1 MVDRTEN
8 MIELLKWLEWN
19 IFRTRSHRE
28 PWDRGTDR
36 CVRFLSH
43 TGKNIVEATRTANS
57 NNIPITNNNN
67 KQQQQ
72 YRHVHM
78 PYTAGYNSVVHTGN
92 RNGKVL
98 TVPPLSFMTIHH
110 PTLFIFILT
119 GETTTRLQASLGKKG
134 NKKKKEKKEKK
145 DVSTILFSGCARLY
159 KLYACILDKK
169 EKKKNWSK
177 GKSKKSRGK
186 RG

>member
-1 MVDRTEN
+1 MKRSRSFQLLRIVCHYEINRRSTKMVDRTEN

-72 YRHVHM
+72 YRHVHIC
-78 PYTAGYNSVVHTGN
+78 HTQ
-92 RNGKVL
+92 RD
-98 TVPPLSFMTIHH
+98 TIQ
-110 PTLFIFILT
+110 LFTQEI
-119 GETTTRLQASLGKKG
+119 ETEKFWQYRRYRLWRSIIQLF
-134 NKKKKEKKEKK
+134 
-145 DVSTILFSGCARLY
+145 LFSFLPVKQPLVYRL
-159 KLYACILDKK
+159 
-169 EKKKNWSK
+169 
-177 GKSKKSRGK
+177 R
-186 RG
+186 